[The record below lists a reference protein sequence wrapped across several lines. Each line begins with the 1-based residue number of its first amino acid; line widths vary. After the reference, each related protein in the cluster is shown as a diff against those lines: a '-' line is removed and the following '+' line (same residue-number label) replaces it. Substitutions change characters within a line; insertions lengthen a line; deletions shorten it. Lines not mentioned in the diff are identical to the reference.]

1 LQQVVG
7 GWAKSIALGPTNES
21 GQQASFAVH
30 NDNPTLFTAG
40 GQPAID
46 ENGTLT
52 FTPAPNARGTAKV
65 TVVLHDGGGGDD
77 ASGPVQFNIIINKRH
92 KLHNAAEEGPRNG
105 RDVTGATSA
114 EPDGFIVA
122 GDVLAVINYINA
134 RGAGAVAVNTG
145 FGPPYTD
152 VNGDD
157 EVVAEDALAII
168 NYINAGNPSEG
179 EADAGIRGGSL
190 ADELIALLAFDAVA
204 NPMKRRRAGG

>member
-1 LQQVVG
+1 
-7 GWAKSIALGPTNES
+7 
-21 GQQASFAVH
+21 
-30 NDNPTLFTAG
+30 
-40 GQPAID
+40 
-46 ENGTLT
+46 
-52 FTPAPNARGTAKV
+52 
-65 TVVLHDGGGGDD
+65 
-77 ASGPVQFNIIINKRH
+77 
-92 KLHNAAEEGPRNG
+92 
-105 RDVTGATSA
+105 VTGATSA